1 MERKTTQIIAFAL
14 MTAPLSAYAL
24 GLGSITLNSALSEKL
39 EAEIE
44 LVSTSAQEARSIV
57 VSLASAKEFTSA
69 QVDRVELLNQLTF
82 ETAQR
87 PNGSPYIK
95 VSSLQRINE
104 PFLNFL
110 VQANWSSGR
119 LIREYTLLLDPPK
132 IKPTISEP
140 VVADSKSTTATT
152 RPAPVSPR
160 FSGLNS
166 DGKTYGPVP
175 PSETLWGIALSTRP
189 NRQISPQQMSVA
201 IWKMNP
207 QAFIDGNLNLI
218 QAGRTLRLPD
228 AQQLAQTTPQ
238 EAALLFEQHASGN
251 RVSVNL
257 TKEDQPKLADQP
269 QQKVVITPS
278 APAPAVT
285 HRLLL
290 SVPSEEE
297 ISASDTLNARIDGKS
312 QSGQGPID
320 EELSSALALEN
331 SQLRNTVDSLKEK
344 LDQMEKLLLFTI
356 EEQPSALP
364 TALTP
369 VKVEE
374 ELITDN
380 SVEHEA
386 TVAEPTQTAEKVTT
400 EPLPAPVNEPSQ
412 AITKEPTATVSP
424 TVTPPP
430 VPVVQEKIATPP
442 QQPATPSFFDKL
454 ISDPVSL
461 IIALLFIVL
470 IPLIFALIR
479 QRRQVGQAFDENLI
493 DLESGEEEPDS
504 QPRFDPT
511 LSQTSS
517 FISEF
522 APSLFEESLNDN
534 FEDIDPIAEA
544 NVYLAYGRHQQALDI
559 VQRAL
564 KDAPDRIELQEKLF
578 DIYNATQDKDSY
590 DALAEELS
598 QKLQTETPTLWK
610 KVATMGRGISPNNP
624 IYQTLDADKGLH
636 NLDDNLFIN
645 DTKKGIIA
653 NFLEDDSNI
662 GSDEEL
668 YPEPSAK
675 KEGAVKPSPLNATV
689 GDIIPGNDDFIPTLD
704 DKDFS
709 PTLDIEKELNAII
722 QNAKAHSD
730 EEQETTQENVN
741 STESG
746 LSLYLDDDENEEE
759 DAHEDDITTRLDLA
773 HAYIEMDDLN
783 AAKKLLEEVIEK
795 GTDQQINEAHMLMSR
810 LSA

>member
-1 MERKTTQIIAFAL
+1 MERKTTQFIATAL
-14 MTAPLSAYAL
+14 LTAPLSAYAL

-57 VSLASAKEFTSA
+57 ISLASAKEFASA
-69 QVDRVELLNQLTF
+69 QVDRAELLNQLTF
-82 ETAQR
+82 ETAQH
-87 PNGSPYIK
+87 PDGSPYIK
-95 VSSLQRINE
+95 VSSLKRINE

-132 IKPTISEP
+132 IKPTISEA
-140 VVADSKSTTATT
+140 VVAEAKNTTTTAQ
-152 RPAPVSPR
+152 PAAVQPR

-166 DGKTYGPVP
+166 DGETYGPVS
-175 PSETLWGIALSTRP
+175 PSETLWRIALSTRP
-189 NRQISPQQMSVA
+189 NRKISPQQMSVA
-201 IWKMNP
+201 IWKLNP
-207 QAFIDGNLNLI
+207 QAFVGGNLNLI
-218 QAGRTLRLPD
+218 QAGRTLQLPD
-228 AQQLAQTTPQ
+228 MQQLAQTTQQ
-238 EAALLFEQHASGN
+238 EAVLQFEQQASGSHVPTAK
-251 RVSVNL
+251 VSPP
-257 TKEDQPKLADQP
+257 KEIQPTLERQPK
-269 QQKVVITPS
+269 QQATITPT

-297 ISASDTLNARIDGKS
+297 ISASETLNARVDGKS
-312 QSGQGPID
+312 QSGQELID
-320 EELSSALALEN
+320 EELNSALALEN
-331 SQLRNTVDSLKEK
+331 NQLRDTVDSLKER
-344 LDQMEKLLLFTI
+344 LEHMEKLLLFTI
-356 EEQPSALP
+356 EEQPNALP
-364 TALTP
+364 IPLTP

-374 ELITDN
+374 ELITND
-380 SVEHEA
+380 SIQKQ
-386 TVAEPTQTAEKVTT
+386 TPITEPEQIPEEVIAQPLPTPTNELPQTATEEPPATTANPAVTT
-400 EPLPAPVNEPSQ
+400 PPS
-412 AITKEPTATVSP
+412 T
-424 TVTPPP
+424 
-430 VPVVQEKIATPP
+430 PVVQEKTIVA
-442 QQPATPSFFDKL
+442 PAKPTTPSFFEKL
-454 ISDPVSL
+454 LSDPVSL
-461 IIALLFIVL
+461 IISLLFIIL
-470 IPLIFALIR
+470 IPLIITLIR
-479 QRRQVGQAFDENLI
+479 QRRQVGKTFDENLI
-493 DLESGEEEPDS
+493 DLESGEEEAES

-578 DIYNATQDKDSY
+578 DIYNATQDKESY
-590 DALAEELS
+590 DALAGELS
-598 QKLQTETPTLWK
+598 QKLQAEAPTLWK
-610 KVATMGRGISPNNP
+610 KVATMGRAISPNNP
-624 IYQTLDADKGLH
+624 IYQALSASEGLH
-636 NLDDNLFIN
+636 NLNDNLFIN

-653 NFLEDDSNI
+653 NFLED
-662 GSDEEL
+662 
-668 YPEPSAK
+668 EPSLGNDDELPPKPSNTEENTA
-675 KEGAVKPSPLNATV
+675 KPSPLDAKV
-689 GDIIPGNDDFIPTLD
+689 SDIIPSSNDFIPTLD
-704 DKDFS
+704 DEDFS

-722 QNAKAHSD
+722 QGTKNHSD
-730 EEQETTQENVN
+730 DEQEAVKEKADSTQ
-741 STESG
+741 SG
-746 LSLYLDDDENEEE
+746 LSLYVEEE

-773 HAYIEMDDLN
+773 HAYIEMDDLS